1 MSEVLLIL
9 IFVSLSCSLLGS
21 LLVVNNQSPVADALS
36 HSVLLGIVLAFFL
49 VHDLD
54 SPFLMVGATVFG
66 LFTVYGIE
74 WLTTQKLAYDA
85 ATGLVFSFFFA
96 VAVILISVFARNVHL
111 DMDMVLLGEVIF
123 APLYRMTIFSVSLP
137 VALIKSIAIFVLVI
151 LFILVTSRRLALY
164 LFDAS
169 MAGLVGIKL
178 VALRLLTMSLV
189 SLTIVVSFDAV
200 GAISVISFLVAPA
213 MTALFWAKHFSTMLG
228 LAGLFA
234 IINVTIGYFLAI
246 YFDLTVAGTCAFIG
260 FLVFLLNMLI
270 TQLMKP
276 LLLKQKSA

>member
-123 APLYRMTIFSVSLP
+123 APLYRMTILSVSLP

-234 IINVTIGYFLAI
+234 IMNVTIGYFLAI

>member
-234 IINVTIGYFLAI
+234 IMNVTLGYFLAI

>member
-151 LFILVTSRRLALY
+151 LFILVTSRRLALF

-228 LAGLFA
+228 LAALFA
-234 IINVTIGYFLAI
+234 IMNVTIGYFLAI

-276 LLLKQKSA
+276 LLLKQKAA

>member
-49 VHDLD
+49 VQDLD
-54 SPFLMVGATVFG
+54 SPFLMVGATIFG

-123 APLYRMTIFSVSLP
+123 APLYRMTLFSVSIP
-137 VALIKSIAIFVLVI
+137 VALVKSMVIFLLVVI
-151 LFILVTSRRLALY
+151 FFLITFRRLALY
-164 LFDAS
+164 LFDAR
-169 MAGLVGIKL
+169 MAGLMGIKL
-178 VALRLLTMSLV
+178 VALRLVTMSLV
-189 SLTIVVSFDAV
+189 SLTIVMSFDVV

-228 LAGLFA
+228 LSAVFA
-234 IINVTIGYFLAI
+234 IMNVTLGYFFAI

-270 TQLMKP
+270 TQIMKP